1 MEFRVIGLN
10 IDSTPPPKLNESS
23 AKSLGVSKQFLENE
37 FKDSIKKLNRN
48 LSLQIQDL
56 LNIYGRHGWQHY
68 YQGQIG
74 SQIILYFRR
83 DEKLNKSEIN
93 FKLTPEENAILQ
105 SLDIN
110 QMP

>member
-1 MEFRVIGLN
+1 LEFRVIGLN
-10 IDSTPPPKLNESS
+10 INSTPPPKVNESS

-56 LNIYGRHGWQHY
+56 LNIYGRYGWQHY

-74 SQIILYFRR
+74 CQIILYFKR
-83 DEKLNKSEIN
+83 DKKVNKSEIKVN
-93 FKLTPEENAILQ
+93 LTPEENAILQ
-105 SLDIN
+105 SLDMD